1 MNKEELLVSLC
12 QEAIRIPSMSGH
24 EKEVAGLLKKTM
36 IDYGFDEVN
45 IDKYGSVLGIIHG
58 SRPGKTVLMDGHID
72 TVDVIDRDQ
81 WSHDPF
87 AAEIDDGRIY
97 GRGTSDMKGSVCAMI
112 TAAAQYAED
121 TGKDPAPCMRNAL
134 KEFLPVRSA
143 DRPSLISSSSARPP
157 QPRSKSARGAG
168 PRWWWRQKEK
178 AAIPPIRKRVLT
190 RFII

>member
-97 GRGTSDMKGSVCAMI
+97 GRGTSDMKGSVCAM
-112 TAAAQYAED
+112 
-121 TGKDPAPCMRNAL
+121 RNAL

>member
-112 TAAAQYAED
+112 TVCRGHGQGFCRQYLCILHRA
-121 TGKDPAPCMRNAL
+121 
-134 KEFLPVRSA
+134 
-143 DRPSLISSSSARPP
+143 
-157 QPRSKSARGAG
+157 
-168 PRWWWRQKEK
+168 
-178 AAIPPIRKRVLT
+178 
-190 RFII
+190 

>member
-87 AAEIDDGRIY
+87 AAEIDDGSIY
-97 GRGTSDMKGSVCAMI
+97 CRGTSDMKGLSLIHISTTFCWLPP
-112 TAAAQYAED
+112 ERL
-121 TGKDPAPCMRNAL
+121 PAFTSTL
-134 KEFLPVRSA
+134 VVLTFKSA
-143 DRPSLISSSSARPP
+143 TTLLHISSSFVLLTTPDVY
-157 QPRSKSARGAG
+157 K
-168 PRWWWRQKEK
+168 RQM
-178 AAIPPIRKRVLT
+178 
-190 RFII
+190 

>member
-97 GRGTSDMKGSVCAMI
+97 GRS
-112 TAAAQYAED
+112 AAAFPLSAAHFVAPGRDFQSGTAE
-121 TGKDPAPCMRNAL
+121 A
-134 KEFLPVRSA
+134 SA
-143 DRPSLISSSSARPP
+143 DRRNHPG
-157 QPRSKSARGAG
+157 RSRGCITGG
-168 PRWWWRQKEK
+168 PFPAPDPLAFHPGHQ
-178 AAIPPIRKRVLT
+178 AAV
-190 RFII
+190 